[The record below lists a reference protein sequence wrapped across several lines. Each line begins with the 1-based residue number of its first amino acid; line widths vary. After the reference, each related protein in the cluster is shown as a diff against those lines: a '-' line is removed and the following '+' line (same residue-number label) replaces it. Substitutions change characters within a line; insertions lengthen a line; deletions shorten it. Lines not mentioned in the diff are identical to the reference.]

1 MWLHANTCDVHSIAA
16 QRIGQSR
23 LSCTYRH
30 RRACAFCSFIQL
42 ITVFF
47 PASVTDGYSDE
58 TKPVHIIIYIT
69 ASQKHISAPTH
80 GSSYT
85 RNPQKINTGCSRQYS
100 LRAFMNRDVKAL
112 KPKFW
117 PRTRS
122 RPRNL
127 WPRPHSASGP
137 FGLGLKLLASAAKF
151 NSIYFMEPVVV

>member
-1 MWLHANTCDVHSIAA
+1 VTACQHVRCPLHSRSTHRPEQAILHLPSS
-16 QRIGQSR
+16 SR
-23 LSCTYRH
+23 LCILLVYPANNS
-30 RRACAFCSFIQL
+30 
-42 ITVFF
+42 FF